1 MHFCLALSG
10 LDLII
15 LISISGF
22 YFCGIAIMFS
32 LFQYLFTVLNVLHF
46 KIFKNS
52 KAEFLT
58 MA

>member
-22 YFCGIAIMFS
+22 YFSGIAIMFS
-32 LFQYLFTVLNVLHF
+32 LFQYLFTVLNVLYF

-52 KAEFLT
+52 KTEFLM